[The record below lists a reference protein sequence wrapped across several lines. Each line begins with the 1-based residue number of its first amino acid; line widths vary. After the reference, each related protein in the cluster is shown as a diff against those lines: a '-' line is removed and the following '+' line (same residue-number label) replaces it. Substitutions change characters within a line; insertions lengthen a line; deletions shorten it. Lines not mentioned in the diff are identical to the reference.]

1 VLHAA
6 WVHLQISTMTEIETE
21 AVLTVEDLRSIL
33 KVCST
38 EGVLV
43 GGQALA
49 FWADHFALSR
59 PADLVIAVSA
69 DADFIADGELARK
82 LARQLGWKSW
92 IPGFDDATFQTG
104 KVTKKL
110 PDGSVKQVDFLASV
124 AGLATEDVV
133 RRALEME
140 VPEIGRLRVM
150 HPVDVLDSRIQN
162 LARIPSKRT
171 PAGVSQ
177 ARLAIDA
184 ARAFVASEIDE
195 RGERKALQLLER
207 IAEIAADN
215 AAIRVFTQYG
225 VDPLNAVPIEE
236 FRTTTALH
244 AQRWPQIVAG
254 VGKKREKLRGLK
266 SRSAPK
272 RKI

>member
-1 VLHAA
+1 
-6 WVHLQISTMTEIETE
+6 MTTEVETE
-21 AVLTVEDLRSIL
+21 ATLSPEDLHSIL

-43 GGQALA
+43 GGQALG

-59 PADLVIAVSA
+59 PADLEAAVSA

-82 LARQLGWKSW
+82 LARVLGWKAW

-104 KVTKKL
+104 KVTQKL

-124 AGLATEDVV
+124 AGLVTKDVV

-140 VPEIGRLRVM
+140 LPQIGRLRVM
-150 HPVDVLDSRIQN
+150 HPIDVLDSRIQN
-162 LARIPSKRT
+162 LALIPAKRT
-171 PAGVSQ
+171 RAGVSQ
-177 ARLAIDA
+177 ARLALDV
-184 ARAFVASEIDE
+184 ARAFISAEIDE

-207 IAEIAADN
+207 IATIAADER
-215 AAIRVFTQYG
+215 ALHVFLEYE
-225 VDPLNAVPIEE
+225 VDPLLAVPLED

-244 AQRWPQIVAG
+244 AQRWPQVVAA
-254 VGKKREKLRGLK
+254 VKKKRDRYRRQK
-266 SRSAPK
+266 SP
-272 RKI
+272 RKQPRKS

>member
-1 VLHAA
+1 
-6 WVHLQISTMTEIETE
+6 MTEIETE
-21 AVLTVEDLRSIL
+21 AVLSIEDLRSIL

-49 FWADHFALSR
+49 FWADHFALTR
-59 PADLVIAVSA
+59 PAALVAVVSA
-69 DADFIADGELARK
+69 DADFIADGELARR
-82 LARQLGWKSW
+82 LARELGWKPW

-104 KVTKKL
+104 KVTHKL

-124 AGLATEDVV
+124 AGLATKDVV
-133 RRALEME
+133 RRSLEME
-140 VPEIGRLRVM
+140 VPQIGRLRVM
-150 HPVDVLDSRIQN
+150 HPIDVLDSRIQN
-162 LARIPSKRT
+162 LALIPAKRT

-184 ARAFVASEIDE
+184 ARAFIIAEIDE

-207 IAEIAADN
+207 IAAIATGQG
-215 AAIRVFTQYG
+215 AIRVFLQYEI
-225 VDPLNAVPIEE
+225 DPMLAVPIEE

-244 AQRWPQIVAG
+244 AQRWPRIVAALAR
-254 VGKKREKLRGLK
+254 KRAKLRKLQ
-266 SRSAPK
+266 SRS
-272 RKI
+272 RKSADS